1 MIAAF
6 AMSMSSIFV
15 VMNALRLGRFKEKLK
30 TDKKITI
37 EENQNVT
44 VKKLKSRV

>member
-15 VMNALRLGRFKEKLK
+15 VMNALMLSRFKEKLK

-37 EENQNVT
+37 EENQDVT
-44 VKKLKSRV
+44 VIKLKSRV

>member
-15 VMNALRLGRFKEKLK
+15 VLNALRLGRFKEKLK
-30 TDKKITI
+30 TDENINV
-37 EENQNVT
+37 EENQDIKVI
-44 VKKLKSRV
+44 KLESRV

>member
-15 VMNALRLGRFKEKLK
+15 VLNALRLGRFKEKLK
-30 TDKKITI
+30 TDKKITK
-37 EENQNVT
+37 EENQDIKVI
-44 VKKLKSRV
+44 KLKSRV

>member
-15 VMNALRLGRFKEKLK
+15 VMNVLRLGRFKEKLK
-30 TDKKITI
+30 TDKK
-37 EENQNVT
+37 NNYRR
-44 VKKLKSRV
+44 KSRCYSYKVEI